1 MNTKTKILLGL
12 AVILAL
18 GVTSIYVVKA
28 DTYCYPSSSNCLL
41 YAQGYHTVINNAGS
55 YWSPTIYSKTVTP
68 PINIDDIG
76 YGWWNAKHSCN
87 GTWLWGTT
95 VYGGVPHN
103 TSLYYASMTIPKPA
117 CVPAGARVGY
127 SGGSHDFYDW
137 PYSHLYFNTSATGG
151 IP

>member
-28 DTYCYPSSSNCLL
+28 DTYCYPSSSNCVL

-95 VYGGVPHN
+95 VYGGVLHN